1 MGEAFEVMESIGLS
15 AKDSADINNYF
26 VTNQAQKDSQT
37 EFNLLM
43 GVVAPS
49 YQEKIQEALFSTVVR
64 GNSVAKQ
71 IIDGVEME

>member
-26 VTNQAQKDSQT
+26 VTNQGQKDSQT

-49 YQEKIQEALFSTVVR
+49 YQEKI
-64 GNSVAKQ
+64 
-71 IIDGVEME
+71 